1 MNSRTL
7 LEGAPFD
14 LTIERLCYQLIENHG
29 DFAQSC
35 IIGVQVRGAV
45 FAERLHQT
53 LCAILPDTPIA
64 FGKLDV
70 TFHRDDYRMHAQP
83 LQAHSTNLD
92 FLLDGKRVILIDDVL
107 YSGRTTR
114 AALDALQDYGRPAQ
128 IEFLCLV
135 DRRFNR
141 QLPIRPDYVGM
152 TVDAVNEAYVKVEWA
167 TSDAPDKVV
176 FYEQK

>member
-7 LEGAPFD
+7 LEGALLD

-35 IIGVQVRGAV
+35 LVGVQPRGAV
-45 FAERLHQT
+45 FAERLYRT
-53 LCAILPDTPIA
+53 LCAILPQQNIG

-70 TFHRDDYRMHAQP
+70 TFHRDDYRMHTRP
-83 LQAHSTNLD
+83 LEAHPTDLTFS
-92 FLLDGKRVILIDDVL
+92 LDGKRVILIDDVL

-152 TVDAVNEAYVKVEWA
+152 TVDALNEAYVKVEWA
-167 TSDAPDKVV
+167 TPDSPDKVV
-176 FYEQK
+176 FYEKR